1 MKTTAQGL
9 PESRA
14 LAPPSASC
22 AECLDNWME
31 YLAGRVLPGSLS
43 SDFKRRG
50 KRGCWLQKEA
60 QEAICGLGGPPPRPD
75 QYRRP
80 PSPLCGGELESGPW
94 GKDRTEGGGSRMVSE
109 VCGGQL
115 GEVRPRGQSGL
126 REWPGQDSVLV
137 PRLRSIRLPT
147 LPLNRAVGA
156 QRGRRSSQGT
166 QHAGYRTG
174 LEPRA
179 PDPELALLT
188 VQIIPNLTPS
198 PQLTH
203 TPQPV
208 NCRPCSPQTTQAK

>member
-75 QYRRP
+75 QYRRL

-115 GEVRPRGQSGL
+115 GEVRPRGQSGSGRARTAFWSHDCDQSVYQHSHL
-126 REWPGQDSVLV
+126 TEQLGPKGGGARPKGLNMLGTELGWNPG
-137 PRLRSIRLPT
+137 
-147 LPLNRAVGA
+147 
-156 QRGRRSSQGT
+156 
-166 QHAGYRTG
+166 
-174 LEPRA
+174 
-179 PDPELALLT
+179 LLT
-188 VQIIPNLTPS
+188 LSLLFSLSRLSPTSPPAPS
-198 PQLTH
+198 SHTH
-203 TPQPV
+203 PSQ
-208 NCRPCSPQTTQAK
+208 